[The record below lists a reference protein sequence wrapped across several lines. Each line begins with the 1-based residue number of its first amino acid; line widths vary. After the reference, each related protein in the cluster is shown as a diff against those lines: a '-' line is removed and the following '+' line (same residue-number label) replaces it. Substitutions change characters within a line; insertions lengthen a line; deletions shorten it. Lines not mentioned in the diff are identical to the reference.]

1 MSKTHRMPRVWLA
14 LAGGLAALGVV
25 AAEQEITITRTT
37 GIGETPPIL
46 IALEGYT
53 GEVAE
58 VLEFDLEV
66 VGFKVVPR
74 SDPKLEWVLAGAN
87 AGRVEGR
94 LRDAVS
100 GAEKLARAY
109 SGGSLR
115 LQAHALADDVVKTVL
130 GLPGI
135 ARTRIAFKR
144 DLGRASEIYVA
155 DYDGYNA
162 TAVTRDGSVVAAP
175 DWAPGRKLLVYTT
188 YLAGNADIVAHD
200 LTTGRRTYVARYTG
214 SNMSPAVSPDGRRV
228 AMILSKGGSPDLYV
242 ANLDGSHLRQLTK
255 TPVDESSPCW
265 SPDGRTICFSTRMGG
280 RRTLATI
287 PAEGGQVRRLRT
299 AGAVNPSEPAWSPD
313 GRWIAFTAQRGGF
326 EICVVPA
333 GGGTARTVAV
343 GEDPSWSPNSRT
355 LIHVVRD
362 RQGGRSLSVLDVLT
376 KQRKTLRTGLGSCSQ
391 PAWAR

>member
-1 MSKTHRMPRVWLA
+1 MSKTHRLRRAIHV
-14 LAGGLAALGVV
+14 LAGGLAALGVA

-37 GIGETPPIL
+37 GIGETPPVL

-74 SDPKLEWVLAGAN
+74 SEPKLEWVLTGGN

-94 LRDAVS
+94 LRDAV
-100 GAEKLARAY
+100 GGGEKFARAY
-109 SGGSLR
+109 TGATLR
-115 LQAHALADDVVKTVL
+115 LQAHALADDVVQAVL

-144 DLGRASEIYVA
+144 NLGRTSEIYVA
-155 DYDGYNA
+155 DYDGYRA

-175 DWAPGRKLLVYTT
+175 DWAPGGKLLVYTT
-188 YLAGNADIVAHD
+188 YLGGNADIVAHD
-200 LTTGRRTYVARYTG
+200 LTTGRRTYLARYTG
-214 SNMSPAVSPDGRRV
+214 SNMSPAVSPDGQRV

-242 ANLDGSHLRQLTK
+242 ADLDGGNLRQLTH

-265 SPDGRTICFSTRMGG
+265 SPDGRTICFSTRISG

-287 PAEGGQVRRLRT
+287 PAAGGPVRRLKT
-299 AGAVNPSEPAWSPD
+299 GGAVNPSEPAWSPD

-333 GGGTARTVAV
+333 GGGTARTVAA

-355 LIHVVRD
+355 LIYVVRD